1 MTKKLVSTR
10 LAPGESL
17 PVIEGFFDVTHVR
30 NTGAAFGLMPGYRP
44 MFIAVALGVL
54 VGVALYLLVAKPQ
67 SGLVHVALGLVCGG
81 SVGNLVDR
89 VVTGRVTDFLDFKV
103 FPVFNV
109 ADSAIVLG
117 VSVLVVWSVFA
128 GGPGDGSGASSEV

>member
-54 VGVALYLLVAKPQ
+54 VGVALYLLVARPQ

-109 ADSAIVLG
+109 ADSAIVVG

-128 GGPGDGSGASSEV
+128 GGPGDGSDASSEV